1 MIYVSPHL
9 DDAVLSVGE
18 TIAVDPDA
26 LVVTVLGGYP
36 GPRPVT
42 AYDVR
47 CGFKD
52 GDDAVGQR
60 TMEDLRACA
69 VLGAVHL
76 SLHHLDGQYG
86 TPIDQRQVAGELAVL
101 AAEHEILYAP
111 LGLAHEDHVV
121 VSNAAI
127 EAAKRTKCRL
137 FLYEDLPS
145 RVVWPEM
152 VTDRRA
158 ALQGTFHAR
167 HPAYDGGF
175 ITDIKE
181 AAIRCYRSQI
191 DKAGLPWRAALVPER
206 LWEVTW

>member
-52 GDDAVGQR
+52 GDDAVQQR
-60 TMEDLRACA
+60 AMEDARACW
-69 VLGAVHL
+69 VLGARHRWL
-76 SLHHLDGQYG
+76 SHLDGQYG
-86 TPIDQRQVAGELAVL
+86 TPIDQRQVTADLCECILDT
-101 AAEHEILYAP
+101 EILYAP